1 MGTFHHDKGELH
13 GITVVVDTNSPKIY
27 IGRCDVLTDKHILM
41 NDVDEHEDGQDGKSK
56 EDYLK
61 AAAKFGIW
69 KKHDRLIVPKED
81 IASIKPL
88 GEITF

>member
-13 GITVVVDTNSPKIY
+13 GITVVVDTNGPKIY
-27 IGRCDVLTDKHILM
+27 IGRCDVLTENHILM
-41 NDVDEHEDGQDGKSK
+41 NDVDEHEDGNDGKSK

-61 AAAKFGIW
+61 FAAKFGTW
-69 KKHDRLIVPKED
+69 KKHDRLLVKKEE

-88 GEITF
+88 GEFA